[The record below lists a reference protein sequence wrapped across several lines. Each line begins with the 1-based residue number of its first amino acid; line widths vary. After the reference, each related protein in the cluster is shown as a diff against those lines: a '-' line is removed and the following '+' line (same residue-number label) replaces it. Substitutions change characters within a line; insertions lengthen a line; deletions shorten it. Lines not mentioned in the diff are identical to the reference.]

1 MNNQDLTDLLLNSSI
16 QLDHQSFVISLAAAL
31 ILSYFVKLTYNRT
44 AQTLS
49 NRDYFSDTLVI
60 LAMVT
65 CVVITVVKFSL
76 ALSLGL
82 VGALSIVRFR
92 AAIKEPEE
100 LVFLFLAIG
109 IGITTGANQVELAVI
124 ATAFICGAAFVFK
137 WLRSTRKPKGLMDV
151 NVAQI
156 RLPRDGATLSSVI
169 EQLEQYISVAKVR
182 SWSIT
187 DAEQVFT
194 VWFSFADGVDTTPLV
209 ETLSENLGEGVEFSL
224 TSQSGIAE

>member
-1 MNNQDLTDLLLNSSI
+1 MLDLLLNSSI
-16 QLDHQSFVISLAAAL
+16 QLDLGSFVASLIVAL
-31 ILSYFVKLTYNRT
+31 VLSYLVKITYNKT

-60 LAMVT
+60 LALVT

-109 IGITTGANQVELAVI
+109 IGITTGANQLELAII
-124 ATAFICGAAFVFK
+124 AAIFICAVAFAFK
-137 WLRSTRKPKGLMDV
+137 RIRAGHRKKALMDV
-151 NVAQI
+151 NVAEI
-156 RLPRDGATLSSVI
+156 RLPRNGATLSSVI
-169 EQLEQYISVAKVR
+169 KQLEQYLSVAKVR
-182 SWSIT
+182 SWTIT
-187 DAEQVFT
+187 ENEQVFT
-194 VWFSFADGVDTTPLV
+194 VWFSFADGVDTGPLI
-209 ETLSENLGEGVEFSL
+209 ETLSDNLGEGVEFSL
-224 TSQSGIAE
+224 TSQSGISE